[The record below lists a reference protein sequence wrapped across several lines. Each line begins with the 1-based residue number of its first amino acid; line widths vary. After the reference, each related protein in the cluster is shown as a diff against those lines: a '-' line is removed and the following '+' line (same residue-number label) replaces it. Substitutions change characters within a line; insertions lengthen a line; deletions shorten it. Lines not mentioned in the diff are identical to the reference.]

1 MSSRR
6 VLGLTAEHALLLH
19 NGRAPPMMQPAA
31 VAARDTCHGHVSD
44 GTGRNTAIHNP
55 TRRHLQTSS
64 SHPSGGTSPHSPAAA
79 GSEASADSDA
89 PAPSLS
95 HKVRTLMRLLTHPVV
110 ACTSTQPGTAS
121 HPAKPRAMTMSSF
134 ASLALHPT
142 PAVSFNIATPSRTLH
157 AIEASR
163 RFNIHI
169 LSDDAAGARVADILS
184 RGSAVAKQL
193 LEGRDEE
200 YGCEVVA
207 GDRAGDGAAPVLSGP
222 GILHVLRCQLL
233 DEPAKGLVKVHDHV
247 IVLGEVLE
255 ILEGVKGAQHGGRTE
270 KAARFGLL
278 YGDRRFRSLGEC
290 IRGYKRV

>member
-6 VLGLTAEHALLLH
+6 VLGLTAGHALLLQ
-19 NGRAPPMMQPAA
+19 NGLAPSMMRSAA
-31 VAARDTCHGHVSD
+31 VAARETCRVS
-44 GTGRNTAIHNP
+44 GRAGRETAIHTP
-55 TRRHLQTSS
+55 PRRHLQTSS
-64 SHPSGGTSPHSPAAA
+64 SPPSRGTNPHPAAAA
-79 GSEASADSDA
+79 GSEASAESDA
-89 PAPSLS
+89 STASPLS
-95 HKVRTLMRLLTHPVV
+95 HQVRSLMRLLSHPVV

-121 HPAKPRAMTMSSF
+121 HAAQPRAMTMSSF

-142 PAVSFNIATPSRTLH
+142 PAVSFNIATPSRTLR

-184 RGSAVAKQL
+184 RGSAVAKQV

-207 GDRAGDGAAPVLSGP
+207 AEEEDGVEAAPVLSGP
-222 GILHVLRCQLL
+222 GILYVLRCRLL
-233 DEPAKGLVKVHDHV
+233 DEPARGLVRVHDHV
-247 IVLGEVLE
+247 IVLGEVVE
-255 ILEGVKGAQHGGRTE
+255 ILEEGKGARHGE
-270 KAARFGLL
+270 KRDRAARFGLL